1 MNFLLNET
9 EMNNRKIVIKNMKN
23 VNEKTTTDL
32 DVSSHLD
39 SKENKSVY
47 LTNIKRLFD
56 LNSKSRQGNFHIL
69 SCNLPMKHIEN

>member
-56 LNSKSRQGNFHIL
+56 LNSKSRQGNFPIL